1 MPCSEP
7 LCYWSMVL
15 NVQEGFLWE
24 LGCRSVLKDE
34 LGFRSVKKSK
44 NNIPDST
51 SNLSLVLEAEVTT
64 QEWTAQWLSVWSLE
78 PDFAASSPGATTY

>member
-1 MPCSEP
+1 M
-7 LCYWSMVL
+7 L

-64 QEWTAQWLSVWSLE
+64 QE
-78 PDFAASSPGATTY
+78 